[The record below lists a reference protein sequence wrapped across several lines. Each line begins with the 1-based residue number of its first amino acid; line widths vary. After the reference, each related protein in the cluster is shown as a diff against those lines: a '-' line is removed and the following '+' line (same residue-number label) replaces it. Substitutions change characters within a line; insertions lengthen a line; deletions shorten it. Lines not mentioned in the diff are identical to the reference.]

1 MFSSTGVVVHPRRW
15 QWVLAKCA
23 IVMDMMAVGA
33 LIVVML
39 IRAVLLMLPFRT
51 AGAVR
56 VGCRRPGRICGLD
69 RPTCCHRTTGRAVH
83 GARRVFPARLGTWR
97 EQIVTSRARDSVDGA
112 GVRRMSVGAL
122 VHSMPV
128 TRRQSWRR

>member
-39 IRAVLLMLPFRT
+39 IRAVLLMLPFQLPEQFGWVAWYLAAFAALTVNLLPSHYRS
-51 AGAVR
+51 
-56 VGCRRPGRICGLD
+56 
-69 RPTCCHRTTGRAVH
+69 CCPRCSSV
-83 GARRVFPARLGTWR
+83 VFPARRPAPGENR
-97 EQIVTSRARDSVDGA
+97 S
-112 GVRRMSVGAL
+112 
-122 VHSMPV
+122 
-128 TRRQSWRR
+128 